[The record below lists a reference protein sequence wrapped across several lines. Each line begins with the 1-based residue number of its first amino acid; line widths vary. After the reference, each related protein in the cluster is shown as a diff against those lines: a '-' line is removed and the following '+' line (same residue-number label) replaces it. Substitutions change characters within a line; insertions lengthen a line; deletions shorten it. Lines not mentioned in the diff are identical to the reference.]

1 MPFDGLFLHKLVEE
15 LDSLKGS
22 RIYKIN
28 SITEN
33 EYQFVL
39 SNKETLYFS
48 ISPQNYHIRKTKMKF
63 LSSNTN
69 LSLFLKKHIEGA
81 IINSFSQHNNDRILL
96 IDVTGSTDL
105 GYEVKYRLVLE
116 LMGKYSNF
124 IILDENGIILE
135 AAKKTYLTELHPIQ
149 VKLKYEYP
157 DSTKI
162 NPFSIDASNYP
173 INNLEGLCKL
183 VQDEISEY
191 GLNEV
196 INRETK
202 PVIFEGSKT
211 VFYCFDIFNASS
223 SRLYFSTLSEMLE
236 HFYTTL
242 SKEQSKSIDEQNTI
256 KFINKEI
263 TKLINKKEKQL
274 LELENAKRYPEIEL
288 QANLLLAN
296 IHNVKSYMNEITVNN
311 FYGNNEEITIPLNTK
326 ISINENINF
335 YFNKVKKAKRA
346 ITSIT
351 NAIIDTEND
360 IKYYEDLLSQI
371 DHVTTSDL
379 KEVMVEVG
387 LKKETMRNKKPHI
400 LKYTDKYGNIIFVG
414 KNNIQNNY
422 LTHTLASKDD
432 YFFHTKN
439 IPGSHVILRGELNEE
454 TIKLASV
461 IAAYYS
467 KASNSKAVCV
477 DYTQVKWV
485 KKVKGTKGSFVIYTH
500 EKNAFADPGIDY
512 ITANTTKSE

>member
-1 MPFDGLFLHKLVEE
+1 MPFDGLFLHKLIEE
-15 LDSLKGS
+15 FKSLEGS

-39 SNKETLYFS
+39 SNKETLYLS
-48 ISPQNYHIRKTKMKF
+48 ISPQNYHIRRTKMKF

-69 LSLFLKKHIEGA
+69 LSQFLKKHIEGSF
-81 IINSFSQHNNDRILL
+81 INSFSQHNNDRILL
-96 IDVTGSTDL
+96 IDITGSTDL
-105 GYEVKYRLVLE
+105 GYEVKYKLVFE

-124 IILDENGIILE
+124 IILDENNIILE
-135 AAKKTYLTELHPIQ
+135 AAKKTYLTDLHPIQ
-149 VKLKYEYP
+149 VKLKYEFP
-157 DSTKI
+157 ESNKI
-162 NPFSIDASNYP
+162 NPYSLESKNEP
-173 INNLEGLCKL
+173 INNLEGLSKL
-183 VQDEISEY
+183 VQDEIEQF
-191 GLNEV
+191 GLDEV
-196 INRETK
+196 LARETK
-202 PVIFEGSKT
+202 PVIFTGSKN

-223 SRLYFSTLSEMLE
+223 SRKYYPTLSEMLE
-236 HFYTTL
+236 YFYTVI

-256 KFINKEI
+256 KFINREI
-263 TKLINKKEKQL
+263 TKLVNKKEKQL
-274 LELENAKRYPEIEL
+274 LELETAKRYPEIEL

-296 IHNVKSYMNEITVNN
+296 IHKVKGYMNEIKVNN
-311 FYGNNEEITIPLNTK
+311 FYGDNEEITIPINTK

-346 ITSIT
+346 IDNLNKT
-351 NAIIDTEND
+351 IIDTEND

-379 KEVMVEVG
+379 KELMVEVG
-387 LKKETMRNKKPHI
+387 LKKETMRNKKPRI
-400 LKYTDKYGNIIFVG
+400 LKYTDKSGNIIYVG

-422 LTHTLASKDD
+422 LTHTLANKED
-432 YFFHTKN
+432 YFFHVKN
-439 IPGSHVILRGELNEE
+439 ISGSHVILRGELNDE
-454 TIKLASV
+454 TIKLASS
-461 IAAYYS
+461 IASFYS

-500 EKNAFADPGIDY
+500 EKNAFADPDIDF
-512 ITANTTKSE
+512 ITANTTKNE